1 MGYIIPVTQYQYMQ
15 YHNREI
21 GTQNPPLHTYKIER
35 VRVVNGEEPA
45 QEQQES
51 SSQER
56 LQMAPLRAR
65 SPYKKMM
72 NERLIEKVYSE
83 ITGKGNLY
91 SKSV

>member
-21 GTQNPPLHTYKIER
+21 GTTTVPLHTYKIER
-35 VRVVNGEEPA
+35 VRVVNGEEPT
-45 QEQQES
+45 QDHES

-56 LQMAPLRAR
+56 LQTAPLRAR
-65 SPYKKMM
+65 SPYKKML